1 MMKRMLGIITANF
14 SGDELGSLTAERP
27 VASLPV
33 AGRYRLVDFPLS
45 NMRNSG
51 ITTVGLITP
60 YLYRSLMDHVE
71 EGKAW
76 QLSRK
81 TGGLFVLPGSV
92 YGLKGETDK
101 FLLRDFIQNRAILD
115 RSSSD
120 VVVVTTS
127 DWVYN
132 IDFRDVLEQHNRT
145 GADVTMLY
153 KKDFRANAPGS
164 QFLRLKDDGEV
175 TAITGTGSDCFL
187 DAFIINRPLL
197 LSFISWYGSVNHFDL
212 VADIFRENI
221 NRMKVYG
228 YAFEGY
234 AGVVSTLAD
243 YLQVNADFLSQDVRK
258 QIFRADRPIQT
269 KVQDNAPTKYGDN
282 ASVKNALIP
291 TGCVISG
298 TVEDSVLF
306 RGVEIAEGAV
316 VKNCVLM
323 QHTKVGP
330 GTVLENVVCDKNV
343 VIRADTR
350 ITGAEG
356 RPIAIPKNQEI

>member
-1 MMKRMLGIITANF
+1 MFKRMLGIITANF
-14 SGDELGSLTAERP
+14 GGGELGCLTAERP
-27 VASLPV
+27 IASLPV
-33 AGRYRLVDFPLS
+33 AGRYRLVDFSLS

-51 ITTVGLITP
+51 ITTVGLVTP
-60 YLYRSLMDHVE
+60 HHYRSLMDHVE

-81 TGGLFVLPGSV
+81 SGGLFVMPGSV

-101 FLLRDFIQNRAILD
+101 FLLRDFIINRAILD

-120 VVVVTTS
+120 VVVVTTA

-153 KKDFRANAPGS
+153 KKDFRANQPGS
-164 QFLRLKDDGEV
+164 QFLRMKDDGEV

-197 LSFISWYGSVNHFDL
+197 LSFIGWYGAVNHFDL
-212 VADIFRENI
+212 VADIFRENMG
-221 NRMKVYG
+221 RMKVYG

-234 AGVVSTLAD
+234 AGVVTNLAE
-243 YLQVNADFLSQDVRK
+243 YVQVNTDFLRQEVRQ
-258 QIFRADRPIQT
+258 QIFRADRPIKT
-269 KVQDNAPTKYGDN
+269 KVQDNAPTKYSGD
-282 ASVKNALIP
+282 AVVTNALIP
-291 TGCVISG
+291 TGCIIDG

-343 VIRADTR
+343 VLSANTH
-350 ITGAEG
+350 ITGAAG
-356 RPIAIPKNQEI
+356 HPIAIPKNQEI

>member
-1 MMKRMLGIITANF
+1 MFKRMLGIITANF
-14 SGDELGSLTAERP
+14 GGGELGCLTAERP
-27 VASLPV
+27 IASLPV

-51 ITTVGLITP
+51 ITTVGLVTP
-60 YLYRSLMDHVE
+60 HLYRSLMDHVE

-81 TGGLFVLPGSV
+81 SGGLFMMPGSV

-101 FLLRDFIQNRAILD
+101 FLLRDFIVNRAILD

-132 IDFRDVLEQHNRT
+132 IDFREVLEQHNRT

-153 KKDFRANAPGS
+153 KKDFRANKPGS
-164 QFLRLKDDGEV
+164 HFLRLKDDGEV

-197 LSFISWYGSVNHFDL
+197 LSFISWYGAVNHFDL
-212 VADIFRENI
+212 VADIFRENM

-228 YAFEGY
+228 YAFDGY
-234 AGVVSTLAD
+234 AGVVTNLAE
-243 YLQVNADFLSQDVRK
+243 YVQVNEDFLRQEVRD
-258 QIFRADRPIQT
+258 QIFRTDRPIQT
-269 KVQDNAPTKYGDN
+269 KVQDNAPTKYSDG
-282 ASVKNALIP
+282 AGVSNALIP
-291 TGCVISG
+291 TGCIING
-298 TVEDSVLF
+298 TVENSVLF

-316 VKNCVLM
+316 VRNCVLM

-343 VIRADTR
+343 VLGANTH
-350 ITGAEG
+350 ITGAAG
-356 RPIAIPKNQEI
+356 HPIAIPKNQEI